1 MPSGECHVFR
11 CPSSNTLGVT
21 SFLRFA
27 YSSTRAA
34 KLVAKGVANELP
46 DFRFIVSGG
55 HTDFMPVPMTLKFS
69 LWLCAGGVVVSLF
82 PKRIS
87 STDIDNF

>member
-1 MPSGECHVFR
+1 
-11 CPSSNTLGVT
+11 
-21 SFLRFA
+21 
-27 YSSTRAA
+27 
-34 KLVAKGVANELP
+34 
-46 DFRFIVSGG
+46 
-55 HTDFMPVPMTLKFS
+55 MPVPMTLKFS

>member
-11 CPSSNTLGVT
+11 CPSSNTPGVT

-34 KLVAKGVANELP
+34 KLAAKGVANEVP
-46 DFRFIVSGG
+46 DFRLLFLGSRGFYAGTDDTEVFLVALCRRRCSEFVS
-55 HTDFMPVPMTLKFS
+55 
-69 LWLCAGGVVVSLF
+69 
-82 PKRIS
+82 
-87 STDIDNF
+87 

>member
-11 CPSSNTLGVT
+11 CPSSNTPGVT

-34 KLVAKGVANELP
+34 KLAAKGVANEVP
-46 DFRFIVSGG
+46 DFWG
-55 HTDFMPVPMTLKFS
+55 HADFMPAPMTLKFS

-87 STDIDNF
+87 STDTDNF